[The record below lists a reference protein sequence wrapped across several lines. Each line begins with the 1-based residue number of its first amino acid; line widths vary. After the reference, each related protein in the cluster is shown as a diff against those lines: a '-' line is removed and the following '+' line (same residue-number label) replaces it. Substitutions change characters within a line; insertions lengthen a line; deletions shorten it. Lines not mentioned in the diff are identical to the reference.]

1 MRLPSKLIA
10 SPAPVAIAAAIAA
23 AAFAPPALAA
33 APPAMTV
40 VVHPAAGGTG
50 SYFTLSPSPG
60 HPALAGTLEVRNRR
74 NRRIVVRIDPVASLT
89 ASTLGSAYAVAA
101 AENVGQAA
109 WVRVPTRRLVLAP
122 HQKVSVPVAVNTP
135 PDVRPGDYLS
145 GISVQALGSA
155 RVSHPRGNVAI
166 SSVQRYVVG
175 LLSEIPGPRN
185 PLIRITSAKVTRD
198 PAGLTFYLHAT
209 NAGNA
214 ILQNVRGKLLITRGS
229 RVVARTKIGPGTFVT
244 GTSIDYPLLVQR
256 EQPRENAVYRVRAV
270 MRYHGGI
277 ARFDS
282 RVRFGHKAAQAQ
294 QDFGGR
300 PLTDAQGKAPQ
311 WLLIAGGL
319 GALIGLVGL
328 FLFVRRKRTPGP
340 RVARRALA
348 RAVEEA
354 RRAQTPLALVR
365 IADSS
370 GETAAR
376 RLASAIRGRVRRSD
390 SLYRFGGSEL
400 LLVAPNTLV
409 DAARLMCSDLQL
421 PLSKAAGPGRIDI
434 RVVEAGRRSAEDL
447 LKRLEEPAEALLDEL
462 ELSPDAF
469 EVKTPR

>member
-1 MRLPSKLIA
+1 
-10 SPAPVAIAAAIAA
+10 
-23 AAFAPPALAA
+23 
-33 APPAMTV
+33 
-40 VVHPAAGGTG
+40 
-50 SYFTLSPSPG
+50 
-60 HPALAGTLEVRNRR
+60 
-74 NRRIVVRIDPVASLT
+74 
-89 ASTLGSAYAVAA
+89 
-101 AENVGQAA
+101 
-109 WVRVPTRRLVLAP
+109 
-122 HQKVSVPVAVNTP
+122 
-135 PDVRPGDYLS
+135 
-145 GISVQALGSA
+145 
-155 RVSHPRGNVAI
+155 
-166 SSVQRYVVG
+166 
-175 LLSEIPGPRN
+175 
-185 PLIRITSAKVTRD
+185 
-198 PAGLTFYLHAT
+198 
-209 NAGNA
+209 
-214 ILQNVRGKLLITRGS
+214 
-229 RVVARTKIGPGTFVT
+229 VVARTKIGPGTFVT

-256 EQPRENAVYRVRAV
+256 EQPRENAVYRVRAL

-300 PLTDAQGKAPQ
+300 PLTDAQGTAPQ
-311 WLLIAGGL
+311 WLLLAGGL

-328 FLFVRRKRTPGP
+328 FLLARRKRTPGP

-376 RLASAIRGRVRRSD
+376 RLASAIRGRVRRSN

-447 LKRLEEPAEALLDEL
+447 LKRLEEPAEAPLDEL
-462 ELSPDAF
+462 ELSPGAF